1 MCTTTIPLRGAR
13 ALIGH
18 VAQNLLFLLNLFVQI
33 EQIKNPISVL
43 VLMRKSRRS
52 RNFFV
57 QPAQKFSTML
67 ITFVHIDQTP
77 RICAT
82 CTKIFN
88 IVDSFCAKR
97 RKLFRQHAQIAMKF
111 LYTLTNRIFLCN
123 LHKNYQH
130 YCADRRWSEATC
142 TKNFPSICALCE

>member
-1 MCTTTIPLRGAR
+1 MCAARVKVMCTTTIPLRGAR

-67 ITFVHIDQTP
+67 IDFVQNREIH
-77 RICAT
+77 ICAT
-82 CTKIFN
+82 CPKSLNKKKKNCTKQRKSPLYDCTKIIKKN
-88 IVDSFCAKR
+88 KRFCACCY
-97 RKLFRQHAQIAMKF
+97 F
-111 LYTLTNRIFLCN
+111 
-123 LHKNYQH
+123 
-130 YCADRRWSEATC
+130 
-142 TKNFPSICALCE
+142 

>member
-1 MCTTTIPLRGAR
+1 MCAARINVMCATTIPLRGAR

-43 VLMRKSRRS
+43 VLIRKSRRS

-67 ITFVHIDQTP
+67 IDFVQNREIHV
-77 RICAT
+77 CAT
-82 CTKIFN
+82 CTKTLNKKKKNCAKQRKLLLYDRTKIIKRN
-88 IVDSFCAKR
+88 KRFCACCY
-97 RKLFRQHAQIAMKF
+97 F
-111 LYTLTNRIFLCN
+111 
-123 LHKNYQH
+123 
-130 YCADRRWSEATC
+130 
-142 TKNFPSICALCE
+142 

>member
-1 MCTTTIPLRGAR
+1 MCAAMVKVMCTTTIPLRGAR

-67 ITFVHIDQTP
+67 IDFVQNREIH
-77 RICAT
+77 ICAT
-82 CTKIFN
+82 YTKTLNKKKKNCAKQRKLLLYDRTKIIKRN
-88 IVDSFCAKR
+88 KRFCACCY
-97 RKLFRQHAQIAMKF
+97 F
-111 LYTLTNRIFLCN
+111 
-123 LHKNYQH
+123 
-130 YCADRRWSEATC
+130 
-142 TKNFPSICALCE
+142 